1 MRLALASLEP
11 SGYRSPN
18 SGIPSNRYLSPSNSG
33 SSIVL
38 TPKSHYLPTP
48 YQNPT
53 QPNVIPNSQY
63 LPSNHVS
70 VLPHSTSVIGAM
82 PSVQYLPTDPNQLPH
97 SSTMSPSI
105 SNHYHRN
112 YDAINTVEN
121 SLTSQRPPS
130 SKMSVINSHTPVH
143 SIKSDVIPARY
154 LPPSQRPGT
163 FTQAIPSSNYLPAN
177 QNQYS
182 NEINQLSVSM
192 KPPISNIYL
201 MPNRFLNSQSESNIV
216 GSPDPFNG
224 YSNSDSF
231 GQSLGTYNQANGG
244 YSDGISSYDNG
255 PDVSKYEFAYAVKD
269 EFGNDYTHKQSQNG
283 DDTRGVY
290 TVLLPDGRKQI
301 VHYTANNDGYKPSI
315 TYEET
320 ATKSGY
326 DQGYKY

>member
-1 MRLALASLEP
+1 MRLVLGSLEP
-11 SGYRSPN
+11 SGYRPPS
-18 SGIPSNRYLSPSNSG
+18 SGIPSNRYLSPSNGG

-63 LPSNHVS
+63 LPSGHVS

-97 SSTMSPSI
+97 SSPMSASI
-105 SNHYHRN
+105 SNHYHR
-112 YDAINTVEN
+112 DHGTINTVEN
-121 SLTSQRPPS
+121 SLTSQRSPS
-130 SKMSVINSHTPVH
+130 SKTSVINSRTPLQ
-143 SIKSDVIPARY
+143 SGKSDIIPSRY

-177 QNQYS
+177 HNQYS
-182 NEINQLSVSM
+182 NEIDQLSISL

-201 MPNRFLNSQSESNIV
+201 MPNKFLHSKSESKGSQDLFNGSSNRDSFSQS
-216 GSPDPFNG
+216 P
-224 YSNSDSF
+224 
-231 GQSLGTYNQANGG
+231 GTYNQANGG
-244 YSDGISSYDNG
+244 YSDGIAGYDNG
-255 PDVSKYEFAYAVKD
+255 PGVSKYEFEYAVKD
-269 EFGNDYTHKQSQNG
+269 EFGNDYTHKESQND

-301 VHYTANNDGYKPSI
+301 VHYTANSDGYKPSI
-315 TYEET
+315 T
-320 ATKSGY
+320 
-326 DQGYKY
+326 